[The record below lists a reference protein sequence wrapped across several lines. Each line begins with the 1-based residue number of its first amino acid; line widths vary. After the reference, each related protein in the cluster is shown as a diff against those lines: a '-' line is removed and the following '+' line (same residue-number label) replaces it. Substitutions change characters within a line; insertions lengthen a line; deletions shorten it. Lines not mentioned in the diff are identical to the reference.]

1 MLRTRIA
8 GPEAVGDQMK
18 SAIEAMTPLG
28 RLAEA
33 DEVADAVLYLASDAA
48 AMVTGHTLPVDG
60 GWVAR

>member
-1 MLRTRIA
+1 
-8 GPEAVGDQMK
+8 
-18 SAIEAMTPLG
+18 MTPLG

-33 DEVADAVLYLASDAA
+33 EEVADAVLYLASDAA